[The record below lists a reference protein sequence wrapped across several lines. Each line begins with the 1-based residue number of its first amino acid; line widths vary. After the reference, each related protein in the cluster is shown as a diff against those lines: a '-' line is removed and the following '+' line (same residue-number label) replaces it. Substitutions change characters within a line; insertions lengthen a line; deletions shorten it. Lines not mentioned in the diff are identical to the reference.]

1 MLQTEQSHKKYFLGN
16 TELRE
21 CSVMIDGRNIFDQ
34 HVKTDIRIY
43 EKIRKVTTGQ
53 RVTTQLVTYFDYLY
67 FKKKMQA
74 NRNRFK

>member
-53 RVTTQLVTYFDYLY
+53 RDNYTTGYL
-67 FKKKMQA
+67 FWLSLFQKKKNA
-74 NRNRFK
+74 S

>member
-34 HVKTDIRIY
+34 HVKMI
-43 EKIRKVTTGQ
+43 
-53 RVTTQLVTYFDYLY
+53 
-67 FKKKMQA
+67 
-74 NRNRFK
+74 